1 MKRRVSGFT
10 LVEFVMV
17 IVITSILSSII
28 FRMLILPIHAFDDM
42 ARRSELVSLAESA
55 LLQMSRD
62 LKSAVPN
69 SVRIAQQ
76 GGIYSVELLRVTASG
91 RYRYAAD
98 AFNKDNLN
106 KGALYND
113 GLNNNKGVLSPGS
126 LDSAFNIL
134 TSVGSIG
141 SDSRIVINSKNTEAL
156 YAAAESG
163 LGGIITPLSTV
174 LTVNLKKG
182 ISEEKNIQLS
192 RAFQFDRDG
201 QGSPRKWFYVSD
213 TAITYRCDLSTG
225 KILRYVNYPV
235 TSLHSLS
242 VPKNAESN
250 IVVNSVSHCDFSY
263 NEGATSVVG
272 LVTLLLTLSDD
283 KERIS
288 VVRQVPIHNET

>member
-42 ARRSELVSLAESA
+42 SRRSELVSLAESA
-55 LLQMSRD
+55 LVQMSRD

-69 SVRIAQQ
+69 SVRVAQQ
-76 GGIYSVELLRVTASG
+76 GGIYSVELLRATASG

-98 AFNKDNLN
+98 DYNKDNLN

-113 GLNNNKGVLSPGS
+113 GLNNKGTLSPGR

-134 TSVGSIG
+134 ASVGSIDSG
-141 SDSRIVINSKNTEAL
+141 SRIVINSKNTEAL

-163 LGGIITPLSTV
+163 VGGIITPLSTS
-174 LTVNLKKG
+174 LSLNFTKEIG
-182 ISEEKNIQLS
+182 AEKNMQLS

-225 KILRYVNYPV
+225 KIHRYVNYPV
-235 TSLHSLS
+235 ASLHSLS
-242 VPKNAESN
+242 VPKNADSN

-263 NEGATSVVG
+263 NKGAASVAG

-288 VVRQVPIHNET
+288 VVRQVPINNET